1 MKATVLAIKQSLSQY
16 FPVLSEQYKVKSL
29 ALFGS
34 YVRNEQRKDSDL
46 DILIEYTETPDLI
59 TYIELENKLSDFL
72 GIKVDLVMKDGLKPR
87 LARRILEE
95 AVPI

>member
-1 MKATVLAIKQSLSQY
+1 MKSTLLSVKQRLSQY
-16 FPVLSEQYKVKSL
+16 FPALSEQYKIKSL

-34 YVRNEQRKDSDL
+34 YVRHEQREDSDL
-46 DILIEYTETPDLI
+46 DMLIEYDEMPDLI
-59 TYIELENKLSDFL
+59 KYIELENKLSDFL

-87 LARRILEE
+87 IAQRILEE